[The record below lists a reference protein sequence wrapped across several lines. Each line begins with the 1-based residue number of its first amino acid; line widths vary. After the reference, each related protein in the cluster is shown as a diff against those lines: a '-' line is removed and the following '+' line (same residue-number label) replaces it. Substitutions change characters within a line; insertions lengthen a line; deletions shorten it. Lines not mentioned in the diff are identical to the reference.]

1 MVDVLFLAEHGKQPK
16 TGSSAY
22 HAESCDRQ
30 RREFGKR
37 RFADGCHQ
45 APQHVGTKG
54 KQVPL
59 QIFAHASINPEN
71 NLFLLKTGAKVVLF
85 SFRLPIFALKNES
98 EPNMEIQANYIKR
111 IEIHGLWHRFDIAWD
126 LRPDV
131 NILAGI
137 NGVGKTTILNRSVL
151 YLEQTSGEV
160 KTDERNGVRV
170 CFDKPEATYIPYDV
184 IRSYD
189 RPLVMGD
196 FTARMADPEVKSEL
210 DWQLYLLQRR
220 YLDYQVNVGN
230 KMIELLNGT
239 DEQRA
244 QAPTL
249 SLPKRKFQDMIDN
262 LFSYTGKT
270 IDRKS
275 NDIVFYQNGERL
287 SPYRLSSGEKQ
298 MVLILLTV
306 LVREGEHSVLF
317 MDEPEASLHIE
328 WQQKLIGMIREL
340 NPDLQLILTTH
351 SPAVIMEGWLDAVT
365 EVSDISTL
373 STPVNKP

>member
-1 MVDVLFLAEHGKQPK
+1 
-16 TGSSAY
+16 
-22 HAESCDRQ
+22 
-30 RREFGKR
+30 
-37 RFADGCHQ
+37 
-45 APQHVGTKG
+45 
-54 KQVPL
+54 
-59 QIFAHASINPEN
+59 
-71 NLFLLKTGAKVVLF
+71 
-85 SFRLPIFALKNES
+85 
-98 EPNMEIQANYIKR
+98 MEIQANYIKR